1 MLSARARFYLF
12 ARQPALRPD
21 KSADAVRSRAL
32 ILDSTQSLPDTVVPL
47 HLPRDHTGT
56 DVAFDGLAEL
66 NSCADVGHT
75 AST

>member
-12 ARQPALRPD
+12 ARQPTLRSD
-21 KSADAVRSRAL
+21 KYSDAIRSRAVL
-32 ILDSTQSLPDTVVPL
+32 LDSTQGLPDAIVPL

-56 DVAFDGLAEL
+56 EVAFDGLAEL